1 MRGNPVTR
9 PTALAVSTLLGRALL
24 VLVALVAGAQLF
36 VGGCNT
42 ELPTT
47 APSPTATPATAAAP
61 TEGAPGY
68 ASGEAGTSW
77 SESGV
82 TVTITNDE
90 WGAGMCHILV
100 ADKHCRTL
108 LIENGST
115 STIYSRLAIFNGP
128 EPGCGAYGPDGATG
142 DPNML
147 SGPTSIPAGGAGSVS
162 YCVDVTPDKCNRIQ
176 VDDSWGPFGVFVVG
190 DVFNFTR
197 ACSLPAPTTPP
208 TVPPG
213 PTVTPGPTGGPTVT
227 PGPTVGPTVTPGPT
241 VGPTVTPGP
250 TVGPTVA
257 PGP

>member
-1 MRGNPVTR
+1 VRSWLAAAGAPLVAPDTGRRAPPLTR
-9 PTALAVSTLLGRALL
+9 VLAAALPLAHPDATVARALPL
-24 VLVALVAGAQLF
+24 LLWRWRDQLDLESLRQE
-36 VGGCNT
+36 VYRQD
-42 ELPTT
+42 
-47 APSPTATPATAAAP
+47 
-61 TEGAPGY
+61 EGH
-68 ASGEAGTSW
+68 SL
-77 SESGV
+77 GV

-100 ADKHCRTL
+100 ADKHCRTF

-128 EPGCGAYGPDGATG
+128 EPGCGAYGPGGATG
-142 DPNML
+142 DPYML
-147 SGPTSIPAGGAGSVS
+147 SGPTSIPAGGAGTVS

-213 PTVTPGPTGGPTVT
+213 PTVTPGPT
-227 PGPTVGPTVTPGPT
+227 VGPTVTPGPT
-241 VGPTVTPGP
+241 AGPTVTPGP